1 VESDHVKRQKK
12 TVLIEIFYCTL
23 ILHVKRKVLL
33 LFEGPKKVKIENEYL
48 YPKSRYC
55 QLA

>member
-1 VESDHVKRQKK
+1 
-12 TVLIEIFYCTL
+12 L

-33 LFEGPKKVKIENEYL
+33 LFEGPKKVKIEIEYL